1 MKLTVLLGAVESGH
15 LDVVRRLLVSDA
27 ACSSQLGWTPGRLWK
42 GSSQLGGTP
51 GRQWKGLGS
60 HLLFCWSGAPI
71 LDHGSREQR
80 GWILEALT
88 RFLARLPLLASGF
101 AIEIGILECMAF

>member
-27 ACSSQLGWTPGRLWK
+27 ACSSQLG
-42 GSSQLGGTP
+42 GTP

-60 HLLFCWSGAPI
+60 HLLFCRSGAPI

-80 GWILEALT
+80 EWLLEALT

-101 AIEIGILECMAF
+101 AIEIGILECMAL

>member
-1 MKLTVLLGAVESGH
+1 MKLTVLLWAVESGH

-27 ACSSQLGWTPGRLWK
+27 ACSSQLGWTPC
-42 GSSQLGGTP
+42 
-51 GRQWKGLGS
+51 RQWKGLGS
-60 HLLFCWSGAPI
+60 HLLFCWSGAPV

-80 GWILEALT
+80 EWLLEALT

-101 AIEIGILECMAF
+101 SIEIGILECMAL